1 MFGDIKS
8 LENEIFGNESSEN
21 NMNKSIEN
29 NINEYYRLKS
39 KYDNDNEK
47 HKKKIINNKMLS
59 IKEKKSEFKQ
69 LKPKCVNCG
78 KPGGTTFASIIS
90 KDSMDGKFRELRAFC
105 KAVEPCGL
113 NINIAVGNFE
123 NIHDILKTIDYE
135 IHTAKNE
142 IISDKNKLL
151 FGLITTEKTLENF
164 DLQKATIKD
173 YTSLLEKYL
182 EMYIKITDDP
192 ETKHLLNDELEK
204 SYILIQQIKSA
215 MKSFDE
221 SNDIQFVRSV
231 VNIYIN
237 ELKPILKQI
246 LRLKYKENTVIFY
259 ETDNTYHL
267 IQKNYSIKD
276 LEMNSDKYETVVFD
290 TSVKSSAN
298 PSLRLDPKK
307 RRLVIDSSSSEN
319 VSSSESSTD
328 IIGKPEI
335 NEERGTVTWSNKN
348 YQGLWNKMNNDLK
361 TALLSDTEW
370 LQEFMDNCVKSRL
383 QNKSCEFIN
392 PSNLIIPPQLIED
405 GMYDFGN
412 PVYNDIFN
420 KFDESYKNT
429 LLTLFSVNP
438 EDGIKNYS
446 MLENTLIDIVKKK
459 LKFDR
464 GNF

>member
-1 MFGDIKS
+1 MIGDMES
-8 LENEIFGNESSEN
+8 LEN
-21 NMNKSIEN
+21 NMNESIEN

-39 KYDNDNEK
+39 KYDNDNDK

-59 IKEKKSEFKQ
+59 IKEKKAEFKQ

-78 KPGGTTFASIIS
+78 KPGGTTFASVIS
-90 KDSMDGKFRELRAFC
+90 KDSKFGKFRELRAFC

-123 NIHDILKTIDYE
+123 NIHDILKMIDDE

-142 IISDKNKLL
+142 IIIDKNKLL
-151 FGLITTEKTLENF
+151 FGLITTEQTLENF
-164 DLQKATIKD
+164 DLHKATIKD
-173 YTSLLEKYL
+173 FTSLLETYL
-182 EMYIKITDDP
+182 EIYIKFTDNP
-192 ETKHLLNDELEK
+192 ETKQRLNEELEK
-204 SYILIQQIKSA
+204 SYLLIQQIKTA
-215 MKSFDE
+215 MQSFDE

-231 VNIYIN
+231 GNIYIN
-237 ELKPILKQI
+237 ELKPILQQI
-246 LRLKYKENTVIFY
+246 LRLKYKENTVIFD

-276 LEMNSDKYETVVFD
+276 LEMNSDKYETIVFD
-290 TSVKSSAN
+290 TSIQPAN
-298 PSLRLDPKK
+298 PSLRADLKKQRLILDSS
-307 RRLVIDSSSSEN
+307 SSSSEN
-319 VSSSESSTD
+319 MSSSESASD
-328 IIGKPEI
+328 IIGKPTI
-335 NEERGTVTWSNKN
+335 NEDTGIVTWSNKN
-348 YQGLWNKMNNDLK
+348 YQVLWNKMNDELK

-429 LLTLFSVNP
+429 LLTLFSVNSD
-438 EDGIKNYS
+438 DGSKNYS
-446 MLENTLIDIVKKK
+446 MLENTLADIVKKQ